1 MWGLWGGV
9 SVRLSA
15 SEWQCLWWLQQRGAD
30 DRAPLLQPP
39 LPQLSATRRD
49 RLWQQLRQKG
59 LVDFEQVVTRFGL
72 SAHGRMLLQLDR
84 SVLPITPDEKLIL
97 QSCRDR
103 SIHPDRISRKV
114 PPNQRQILIA
124 GLAEQGLLRITRQQ
138 VGKIWLTPA
147 GAAIL
152 RYDCAP

>member
-1 MWGLWGGV
+1 
-9 SVRLSA
+9 VRPA
-15 SEWQCLWWLQQRGAD
+15 SEWQCLLWVQQQGAG
-30 DRAPLLQPP
+30 DRSPIPAPLP
-39 LPQLSATRRD
+39 LPQLSVARRD

-59 LVDFEQVVTRFGL
+59 LVDFDRVVTRFGL
-72 SAHGRMLLQLDR
+72 SAHGRTLLQLDR
-84 SVLPITPDEKLIL
+84 SVLPVTPDEKLIL

-103 SIHPDRISRKV
+103 SIHPDQISYKV

-124 GLAEQGLLRITRQQ
+124 GLAQQGLLRITRQQ

-147 GAAIL
+147 GAAVL

>member
-1 MWGLWGGV
+1 V

-15 SEWQCLWWLQQRGAD
+15 SEWQCLLWVQQQGAD
-30 DRAPLLQPP
+30 DRSPIPAPPP
-39 LPQLSATRRD
+39 LPQLSVARRD

-59 LVDFEQVVTRFGL
+59 LVDFDRVVTRFGL
-72 SAHGRMLLQLDR
+72 SAHGRTLLQLDR
-84 SVLPITPDEKLIL
+84 SVLPVTPDEKLIL

-103 SIHPDRISRKV
+103 SIHPDRISSKV

-124 GLAEQGLLRITRQQ
+124 GLARQGLLRITGQQ

-147 GAAIL
+147 GAAVL